1 MSAASGDAGVRL
13 SHDPA
18 VEVPRSPAPA
28 KPSRPRS
35 RTFSRATKRAL
46 PAISVL
52 VFLGIWQIVGG
63 RINPILLAT
72 PSKVGEAFVDINREG
87 LLWPA
92 FSRAMEVLGAGLGIA
107 SVGGIALG
115 VLMGRSETAYR
126 VFSPYVAFFQATP
139 LIALTPLVVIWFG
152 IGFEAEVAVTA
163 MLAVW
168 SIIINTSEGVRMTP
182 DSLLDMSRIYHA
194 NERSVIRDIAVPH
207 AIPYIFAGLRIGLA
221 KAMIGVIIA
230 EMDVSLKGLGGLVEN
245 FGNSFET
252 ARLLAAIITSSFV
265 GVIGTVILEIVRR
278 RAAPWAGKSRVRT
291 QV

>member
-1 MSAASGDAGVRL
+1 
-13 SHDPA
+13 
-18 VEVPRSPAPA
+18 
-28 KPSRPRS
+28 
-35 RTFSRATKRAL
+35 
-46 PAISVL
+46 
-52 VFLGIWQIVGG
+52 
-63 RINPILLAT
+63 
-72 PSKVGEAFVDINREG
+72 
-87 LLWPA
+87 
-92 FSRAMEVLGAGLGIA
+92 
-107 SVGGIALG
+107 
-115 VLMGRSETAYR
+115 
-126 VFSPYVAFFQATP
+126 
-139 LIALTPLVVIWFG
+139 
-152 IGFEAEVAVTA
+152 
-163 MLAVW
+163 
-168 SIIINTSEGVRMTP
+168 
-182 DSLLDMSRIYHA
+182 MSRIYHA